1 VRFLQLLALSVISIA
16 ACSMIGCDSKSGG
29 VDIWNAIATD
39 SINDV
44 RVFAQSGGNL
54 NQKNASGETVLM
66 NALEMGSLASFEE
79 LLTLGADPNIPMS
92 DGRTITAWAISK
104 KETDWL
110 RLALEHNADPN
121 MLSMSRASKF
131 DYPPLRFATS
141 SGTLA
146 HAKLLVEHGA
156 DVDYLN
162 AAKQRPL
169 IFAMGMGRYDV
180 VLLLLDTGAD
190 FNAQDT
196 EPHSF
201 LDEVRRLSEKRESLL
216 VVPKLRQQFEEVEA
230 WLKTHGA
237 II

>member
-1 VRFLQLLALSVISIA
+1 VRYLQLLALPVISIGA
-16 ACSMIGCDSKSGG
+16 FSMIGCDARSGG
-29 VDIWNAIATD
+29 VDIWNAVAADNID
-39 SINDV
+39 DV

-66 NALEMGSLASFEE
+66 HALKKGSLASYGE
-79 LLTLGADPNIPMS
+79 LLALGADPNIPMS

-110 RLALEHNADPN
+110 RLALEHKADPN

-131 DYPPLRFATS
+131 DLPPLRFATS

-146 HAKLLVEHGA
+146 HAKLLVEYGA
-156 DVDYLN
+156 DVNYLN

-180 VLLLLDTGAD
+180 VILLLDAGAD
-190 FNAQDT
+190 FNAADT

-201 LDEVRRLSEKRESLL
+201 LDEVRRLSEDKESLL

-230 WLKTHGA
+230 WLNTHGVK
-237 II
+237 I